1 MKRYG
6 ISKKE
11 RIKKKREFEAVYSK
25 GKVIISESGKFK
37 ANYLL
42 LENQKQPL
50 LKVAFAVS
58 RKAGNAVWRNR
69 IKRLLRESYRLNK
82 QSLFEKVTEN
92 KVQVFV
98 IFSPNN
104 VNKIKF
110 KKIYLRDVQPEVT
123 MLLGKIKDKIK

>member
-1 MKRYG
+1 M
-6 ISKKE
+6 
-11 RIKKKREFEAVYSK
+11 
-25 GKVIISESGKFK
+25 
-37 ANYLL
+37 

>member
-1 MKRYG
+1 LKRYG
-6 ISKKE
+6 LSKKE
-11 RIKKKREFEAVYSK
+11 RIKKKKEFEAVYSK

-37 ANYLL
+37 VNFLL

-69 IKRLLRESYRLNK
+69 VKRLMRESYRLNK
-82 QSLFEKVTEN
+82 HSLFEKITES

-104 VNKIKF
+104 VNKRKF
-110 KKIYLRDVQPEVT
+110 KKIYLRDVQPEIT